1 MRHGITAIVA
11 LLAGAASAQTVYRC
25 EGPGGQTVFQQQPCA
40 NGGRA
45 VDARPANSPMSTD
58 PDVARR
64 LAREREGTMT
74 EDEMFQRFGQP
85 VLTNTDRFGN
95 SVSRQHIYRYA
106 DGSSRYVYTR
116 DGIVVGMQERP
127 AEAPA
132 PGYVRPVG
140 NGTEPC
146 YSEQQIRAE
155 RVSASS
161 ITLSERQRQERERRI
176 SEMERCRR

>member
-1 MRHGITAIVA
+1 MRSGITAVVA
-11 LLAGAASAQTVYRC
+11 LLAGAASAQTIYRC
-25 EGPGGQTVFQQQPCA
+25 EGPGGQPVFQQHPCA
-40 NGGRA
+40 NGGRT
-45 VDARPANSPMSTD
+45 VDARAANSPMAAD

-74 EDEMFQRFGQP
+74 EDEMFLRWGQP

-95 SVSRQHIYRYA
+95 SVSRQHVYRYA

-127 AEAPA
+127 AAG
-132 PGYVRPVG
+132 PGGLAGRG
-140 NGTEPC
+140 GEPC

-161 ITLSERQRQERERRI
+161 ITLSERQRQEYERRI

>member
-1 MRHGITAIVA
+1 MRHGITAFVA

-25 EGPGGQTVFQQQPCA
+25 EGPGGQAVFQQHPCA

-58 PDVARR
+58 SDVARR
-64 LAREREGTMT
+64 LARERQGTMT
-74 EDEMFQRFGQP
+74 EDEMFQRYGQP
-85 VLTNTDRFGN
+85 VLTNTDHFGN
-95 SVSRQHIYRYA
+95 SVSRQHVYRYA

-127 AEAPA
+127 AAGPD
-132 PGYVRPVG
+132 GLVG
-140 NGTEPC
+140 RGGEPC
-146 YSEQQIRAE
+146 YTEQQIRAE

-161 ITLSERQRQERERRI
+161 ITLSERLRQEYERRI
-176 SEMERCRR
+176 TEMERCRR

>member
-1 MRHGITAIVA
+1 MTMRYSIAAVVA

-25 EGPGGQTVFQQQPCA
+25 DGPGGRPVFQQHPCTA
-40 NGGRA
+40 GGRT
-45 VDARPANSPMSTD
+45 VDATPANSPMAPD
-58 PDVARR
+58 PDVARQ
-64 LAREREGTMT
+64 LARDRSGVMT
-74 EDEMFQRFGQP
+74 EDEMFKRYGP
-85 VLTNTDRFGN
+85 PALTNTDRFGN
-95 SVSRQHIYRYA
+95 SVSRQHVYRYA

-116 DGIVVGMQERP
+116 DGIVVGLQERP
-127 AEAPA
+127 AAG
-132 PGYVRPVG
+132 PGGAVG
-140 NGTEPC
+140 GGGEPC